1 MYASRF
7 ILNVLGSV
15 LYVFAHNDYAFSYIK
30 YLITDL
36 KIVKVQTNY

>member
-1 MYASRF
+1 MTDVMYYSAWNFTSF
-7 ILNVLGSV
+7 
-15 LYVFAHNDYAFSYIK
+15 YAFSYIK